1 MRYIALVFILFFS
14 LNTTA
19 EHSHKTPK
27 NHVLKNQVFLEI
39 FLNNKGKIVKNNQEI
54 SYNKLKT
61 ALKKLKEKNG
71 IIRLAIAKTN
81 KTSVLKQHNQV
92 LKLISSYQL
101 VVRPYTDQSFTKEL
115 IW

>member
-27 NHVLKNQVFLEI
+27 NHVLKDQVFLEI

-61 ALKKLKEKNG
+61 ALFSNCKNQQN
-71 IIRLAIAKTN
+71 ICFKT
-81 KTSVLKQHNQV
+81 T
-92 LKLISSYQL
+92 
-101 VVRPYTDQSFTKEL
+101 R
-115 IW
+115 

>member
-1 MRYIALVFILFFS
+1 MRYISLIFLLFFS

-19 EHSHKTPK
+19 EFTYKTH
-27 NHVLKNQVFLEI
+27 NHILKDPIFLQI
-39 FLNNKGKIVKNNQEI
+39 FLNNKGKIFKNNQEI

-61 ALKKLKEKNG
+61 DLKKLKEKNG
-71 IIRLAIAKTN
+71 IIRFAVAKTTE
-81 KTSVLKQHNQV
+81 TSVLKKHNKI